1 MDTELKVKVL
11 KRIACMITMILI
23 LLNFNLALPVQ
34 AADNESSS
42 TSKFITVDSK
52 DMHIVLYGELD
63 QKGVTFADP
72 DKETLVMLPALA
84 VPSPNIYF
92 KPLAEALSSAYN
104 VVVIEPFGY
113 GLSDMTE
120 SVRTVENINRELN
133 KALETLGIDRCTLL
147 VHSISGVYGLNF
159 IYSYPEKVKAF
170 IAIDNT
176 VYDEDLSEAMEMEQE
191 YMLQAAQEFD
201 ELRNTFD
208 NVEAF
213 EAAITADP
221 SQYGAG
227 LPEIVGYTY
236 TESDREEYYR
246 AYARSNNQTIR
257 NEIQN
262 MENSLGKIKGKKFP
276 SALPVLMLLSSDNV
290 ENMPIWKAAHEEQ
303 LSFDSGIHKLHVV
316 KGNHYIWYTNLKEIV
331 NYIILESNLLYL

>member
-23 LLNFNLALPVQ
+23 LLNFNLTLPVQ

-72 DKETLVMLPALA
+72 NKETLVMLPALA

-120 SVRTVENINRELN
+120 SVRTVENINSELN
-133 KALETLGIDRCTLL
+133 KALETLGIGRCTLL

-201 ELRNTFD
+201 KLRNTFD
-208 NVEAF
+208 SVEEF
-213 EAAITADP
+213 EAAIAADP
-221 SQYGAG
+221 SQYGAE

-236 TESDREEYYR
+236 TESDQEEYYH
-246 AYARSNNQTIR
+246 AYARSSNQTIQ

-262 MENSLGKIKGKKFP
+262 MENALGKIKGKKFP
-276 SALPVLMLLSSDNV
+276 STLPVLMLLSSDNV
-290 ENMPIWKAAHEEQ
+290 ETISAWKTTHEDQ
-303 LSFDSGIHKLHVV
+303 LHFSSSNHKLYVV
-316 KGNHYIWYTNLKEIV
+316 EGSHYIWYTNIEGIKQL
-331 NYIILESNLLYL
+331 IINS

>member
-1 MDTELKVKVL
+1 MKIMDTELKVKVL

-23 LLNFNLALPVQ
+23 LLNFNLTLPVQ

-42 TSKFITVDSK
+42 TSKFITVDGK

-63 QKGVTFADP
+63 QNGVAFADP

-120 SVRTVENINRELN
+120 SARTVENINSELYA
-133 KALETLGIDRCTLL
+133 ALETVRIDTCTLL

-159 IYSYPEKVKAF
+159 LYSYPEKVNAF

-176 VYDEDLSEAMEMEQE
+176 VYDEALSDALAEEQD
-191 YMLQAAQEFD
+191 YMLQEVEEFD

-208 NVEAF
+208 SVEEF
-213 EAAITADP
+213 EAAIATDP
-221 SQYGAG
+221 SQYGAE
-227 LPEIVGYTY
+227 LPDVIGYTY
-236 TESDREEYYR
+236 TESDQEEYYR
-246 AYARSNNQTIR
+246 AFARSSNQTIQ
-257 NEIQN
+257 NQIQN
-262 MENSLGKIKGKKFP
+262 MDNSLESIEGKKFP
-276 SALPVLMLLSSDNV
+276 SALPVLTLLSSDNV
-290 ENMPIWKAAHEEQ
+290 EAMPVWKTAHEEQ
-303 LSFDSGIHKLHVV
+303 LDLGSANHKLFIVE
-316 KGNHYIWYTNLKEIV
+316 GSHYIWYTNLERLKQ
-331 NYIILESNLLYL
+331 IILSD